1 MFSQRCFL
9 FFLDNLKLCSTLLK
23 FFILTTIV
31 EDLLLGWQLLCSISN
46 FGVFAVVGLLCYFLD
61 RCWWSPSPVLV
72 VNITTFRTADLLI
85 NYLFS
90 ARSEKLW
97 NNDFALN
104 IGNDS
109 GSDLDSKSNSEM
121 SFSVQSL
128 CTWFCTFYALLMFL
142 WKFNHNTLIYL
153 MHSRLPFFSNM
164 QMGIA
169 VSLIMSCAIICSR
182 YWTTMCL
189 ELGFEFY
196 SF

>member
-1 MFSQRCFL
+1 MC
-9 FFLDNLKLCSTLLK
+9 LLSLVCCVI
-23 FFILTTIV
+23 FWTAA
-31 EDLLLGWQLLCSISN
+31 DDHPLLCLSWTLKP
-46 FGVFAVVGLLCYFLD
+46 FG
-61 RCWWSPSPVLV
+61 
-72 VNITTFRTADLLI
+72 LLI

-97 NNDFALN
+97 NHDFALN

-109 GSDLDSKSNSEM
+109 GSLDFKSNSEM

-142 WKFNHNTLIYL
+142 WKFNLNTLIYL

-164 QMGIA
+164 KMCIV